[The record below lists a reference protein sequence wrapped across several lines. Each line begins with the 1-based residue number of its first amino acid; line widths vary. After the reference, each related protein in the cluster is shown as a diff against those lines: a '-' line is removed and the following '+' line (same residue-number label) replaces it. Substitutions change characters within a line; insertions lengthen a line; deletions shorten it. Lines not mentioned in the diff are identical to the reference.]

1 MGRPLWSTALLLSL
15 LALAREASGQTDA
28 AGIALAPAVEPAAE
42 PVEQE
47 PIEYVCPP
55 DTWCQEFDDVDA
67 ALLPEFEAC
76 ADVCA
81 HGLPPATNMDY
92 TISLI
97 LLMHSGMFSGL
108 TLGLMS
114 LDLAG
119 LRIVI
124 SGGTEAEAQNALK
137 ILPLRKRGNLLLCT
151 LLIGNTLVNAAFA
164 IFSASFTGGVA
175 GTLIS
180 TAFIVVFGE
189 ITPQS
194 ICARYGL
201 YIGALSIPIVWLY
214 MIVLFPFAWPIAL
227 ILDKFLGEEMGV
239 IYNKK
244 ELEMLMQMHVE
255 DQETPLTIRDQE
267 IFRGML
273 SMSDKG
279 VQDIMTHVQD
289 CYMLDSRT
297 NLTFDAM
304 LEIYKRGYTRIPVFA
319 DKKEN
324 VVGLLYTKDLIMVD
338 PEDDLPVSRV
348 LEFCNRELL
357 SVDARTPL
365 DLMFQQVES
374 GRSHLYFVQ
383 NKQSEVDVASDSVR
397 GVIGIVTLEDVIEE
411 LIQKE
416 IVDESD
422 RIRDNATKQ
431 RVHVGE
437 PAEQRR
443 VEFFRA
449 MQSADRRQEDRDATL
464 TDGETT
470 AVTSFLATNVRS
482 ITKYHDGSAVPEE
495 MLYAFVKR
503 CKVENLVHG
512 SAQPLYVRNTASDR
526 CCIVLTGHVK
536 IVAGEEGFESEVGS
550 W

>member
-1 MGRPLWSTALLLSL
+1 MGRPLWSTALLSL
-15 LALAREASGQTDA
+15 LTLAKETNCQDEG
-28 AGIALAPAVEPAAE
+28 GEIALAPAAEPAA
-42 PVEQE
+42 E

-55 DTWCQEFDDVDA
+55 DTYCQEFDDVQPV
-67 ALLPEFEAC
+67 LLPEFEAC

-180 TAFIVVFGE
+180 TAFIVIFGE

-244 ELEMLMQMHVE
+244 ELEMLMLMHVE
-255 DQETPLTIRDQE
+255 DNETPLTIRDQE

-431 RVHVGE
+431 RVHVGTE

-449 MQSADRRQEDRDATL
+449 MQSADRRQDDRDATL